1 MTRLA
6 TFSAAL
12 FLIAGFAF
20 GISTADAALI
30 QNGVVLN
37 GIALNGVSLNGVALN
52 GLSANGVTAKG
63 FGSYRVSGWWAAGW
77 RAGGG
82 PGLLRGP
89 VRLRDGLVVSGER
102 LDQWEG
108 AGRDGQPGQHPVPS

>member
-37 GIALNGVSLNGVALN
+37 GIALNGVALN

-63 FGSYRVSGWWAAGW
+63 FFAIGFSTNNSNPNMLTQNGIPA
-77 RAGGG
+77 
-82 PGLLRGP
+82 P
-89 VRLRDGLVVSGER
+89 VGESMAVLGVTLPDGEFL
-102 LDQWEG
+102 
-108 AGRDGQPGQHPVPS
+108 AVPAK

>member
-37 GIALNGVSLNGVALN
+37 GIALNGVALN
-52 GLSANGVTAKG
+52 GLSANGVTANG
-63 FGSYRVSGWWAAGW
+63 FFATGFSTNNSNPNMLTQNGIPASVGESMAVLGVTL
-77 RAGGG
+77 
-82 PGLLRGP
+82 P
-89 VRLRDGLVVSGER
+89 DGEFL
-102 LDQWEG
+102 
-108 AGRDGQPGQHPVPS
+108 AVPAK

>member
-37 GIALNGVSLNGVALN
+37 GIALNDVSLNGVALN

-63 FGSYRVSGWWAAGW
+63 FFAIGFSTNNSNPNMLTQNGIPA
-77 RAGGG
+77 
-82 PGLLRGP
+82 P
-89 VRLRDGLVVSGER
+89 VGESMAVLGVTLPDGEFL
-102 LDQWEG
+102 
-108 AGRDGQPGQHPVPS
+108 AVPAK